1 MESQELLCE
10 ERIKQAE
17 TELRN
22 ARDLVNYY
30 KKEHEN
36 FIMIASHDLQAP
48 LRKLSTFVE
57 RLIYKFKEAK
67 GNEVNVYVE
76 RIQSTLAGMRKM
88 IDSLSVF
95 SYASE
100 SKPGFTKCNLNE
112 ILQNVLEDIHLATDE
127 NDVTFTSFPLPAIEG
142 NAAQLKSLFG
152 NIIHNAIKFQK
163 KDTSLQLQISTEV
176 ITDDDKKACDLNEN
190 KIYHKIVI
198 ADNGIG
204 FDAQYSEKIF
214 QPFVRLHGKSEYEG
228 DGFGLALCKK
238 IMEKHHGFIYATSSK
253 NSGTRFTL
261 IFPEIHN

>member
-1 MESQELLCE
+1 METQELLCE
-10 ERIKQAE
+10 ERVKHME

-22 ARDLVNYY
+22 ARDLINYY
-30 KKEHEN
+30 KKEYED

-48 LRKLSTFVE
+48 LRKLSTFTE
-57 RLIYKFKEAK
+57 RLIYKFKEVK
-67 GNEVNVYVE
+67 GDEVNAYVE

-112 ILQNVLEDIHLATDE
+112 ILQNVLKDIHVVTDE
-127 NDVTFTSFPLPAIEG
+127 NNVVFTNSSLPAIEG
-142 NAAQLKSLFG
+142 NAVQLKSLFV

-163 KDTSLQLQISTEV
+163 KDTSLQILISTGV
-176 ITDDDKKACDLNEN
+176 ITVEDKKAFDLNEN

-198 ADNGIG
+198 TDNGIG
-204 FDAQYSEKIF
+204 FEEQYSEKIF

-238 IMEKHHGFIYATSSK
+238 IMEKHHGFIYAASSK

-261 IFPEIHN
+261 IFPETHN